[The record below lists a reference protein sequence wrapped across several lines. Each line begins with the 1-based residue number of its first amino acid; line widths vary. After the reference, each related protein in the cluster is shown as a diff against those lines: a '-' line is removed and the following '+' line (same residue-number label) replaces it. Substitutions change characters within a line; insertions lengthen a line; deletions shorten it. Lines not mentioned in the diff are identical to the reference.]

1 MAESPQTMWKRC
13 LDIIR
18 NNVNEQ
24 QYETWFSLLQ
34 LKSFD
39 VQTKELTVYVPSQYF
54 HEYLEEKF
62 SKLRRPAIIRAFG
75 ADTRLFYDVNVASDQ
90 TVHME
95 SDTAQNEQHTPSSKP
110 ANAAP
115 STLEAVGTAQDLDSQ
130 LNTKQ
135 NFSNFIEGLSNK
147 LPRSVGQAIAENPNQ
162 QAFNPL
168 FIFGPSGVGKT
179 HLVNAIG
186 TRVKELHPQKRVLY
200 LSANLFQVQYTD
212 SVRRNTFNDFMHFYQ
227 SIDVLIMDDIQEL
240 MGETKAKTQYAFFHI
255 FNHLRQNGK
264 QIILTSDRPPVSL
277 QGMEDRLI
285 TRFKCGLLAELERP
299 EEQLRRDILVS
310 MIRHDGLNIP
320 QDVIDYISIN
330 VSDSVRELEG
340 VIHSLLA
347 YSVVYNRDVDMELAQ
362 RVMCHSIHVE
372 KKPLT
377 MEQIIECTCEF
388 CHVKQEDVYGKSRK
402 ANIVQARQLS
412 MYFAQQFTKLT
423 TSKIGT
429 LVGNRNHATVIHSVK
444 TIENRLNVD
453 KEFRKS
459 VEELEHKL
467 KQKK

>member
-1 MAESPQTMWKRC
+1 
-13 LDIIR
+13 
-18 NNVNEQ
+18 
-24 QYETWFSLLQ
+24 
-34 LKSFD
+34 
-39 VQTKELTVYVPSQYF
+39 
-54 HEYLEEKF
+54 
-62 SKLRRPAIIRAFG
+62 
-75 ADTRLFYDVNVASDQ
+75 
-90 TVHME
+90 
-95 SDTAQNEQHTPSSKP
+95 
-110 ANAAP
+110 
-115 STLEAVGTAQDLDSQ
+115 
-130 LNTKQ
+130 
-135 NFSNFIEGLSNK
+135 
-147 LPRSVGQAIAENPNQ
+147 
-162 QAFNPL
+162 
-168 FIFGPSGVGKT
+168 
-179 HLVNAIG
+179 
-186 TRVKELHPQKRVLY
+186 
-200 LSANLFQVQYTD
+200 
-212 SVRRNTFNDFMHFYQ
+212 
-227 SIDVLIMDDIQEL
+227 
-240 MGETKAKTQYAFFHI
+240 
-255 FNHLRQNGK
+255 
-264 QIILTSDRPPVSL
+264 
-277 QGMEDRLI
+277 MEDRLI

>member
-1 MAESPQTMWKRC
+1 MAESPQIMWKRC

-24 QYETWFSLLQ
+24 QFETWFSPLQ
-34 LKSFD
+34 FKSFD

-62 SKLRRPAIIRAFG
+62 SRLWRPAIIRIFG
-75 ADTRLFYDVNVASDQ
+75 SETRLFYDVNVASDE

-95 SDTAQNEQHTPSSKP
+95 SDNTNAETRQATSKP
-110 ANAAP
+110 ANQAP
-115 STLEAVGTAQDLDSQ
+115 STLQAVGTAQDLDSQ

-147 LPRSVGQAIAENPNQ
+147 LPRSVGQAIAEDPNQ

-227 SIDVLIMDDIQEL
+227 SIDVLIMDDVQEL

-264 QIILTSDRPPVSL
+264 QIILTSDRPPVAL

-299 EEQLRRDILVS
+299 EEQLRHDILVS
-310 MIRHDGLNIP
+310 MIRRDGLNIP
-320 QDVIDYISIN
+320 QDVIDYISMN

-340 VIHSLLA
+340 VIHCLLA
-347 YSVVYNRDVDMELAQ
+347 YSVVYNRDVDMELAK
-362 RVMCHSIHVE
+362 RVIRHSVRTE
-372 KKPLT
+372 KKALT
-377 MEQIIECTCEF
+377 MEQIVECTCEH
-388 CHVKQEDVYGKSRK
+388 CHVRQEDVYGKSRK
-402 ANIVQARQLS
+402 AKIVQARQLS
-412 MYFAQQFTKLT
+412 MYFAQQLTKLT

-444 TIENRLNVD
+444 TIENLLNID

-459 VEELEHKL
+459 VEELENKL
-467 KQKK
+467 KHRK

>member
-1 MAESPQTMWKRC
+1 
-13 LDIIR
+13 
-18 NNVNEQ
+18 
-24 QYETWFSLLQ
+24 LQ
-34 LKSFD
+34 FKSFD

-62 SKLRRPAIIRAFG
+62 SKLWRPAIIRAFG

>member
-1 MAESPQTMWKRC
+1 M
-13 LDIIR
+13 
-18 NNVNEQ
+18 
-24 QYETWFSLLQ
+24 
-34 LKSFD
+34 
-39 VQTKELTVYVPSQYF
+39 
-54 HEYLEEKF
+54 
-62 SKLRRPAIIRAFG
+62 
-75 ADTRLFYDVNVASDQ
+75 
-90 TVHME
+90 
-95 SDTAQNEQHTPSSKP
+95 
-110 ANAAP
+110 
-115 STLEAVGTAQDLDSQ
+115 
-130 LNTKQ
+130 
-135 NFSNFIEGLSNK
+135 
-147 LPRSVGQAIAENPNQ
+147 GQAIAENPNQ

>member
-62 SKLRRPAIIRAFG
+62 SKLWRPAIIRAFG

-227 SIDVLIMDDIQEL
+227 SIYVLIMDDILEL
-240 MGETKAKTQYAFFHI
+240 MGET
-255 FNHLRQNGK
+255 
-264 QIILTSDRPPVSL
+264 
-277 QGMEDRLI
+277 
-285 TRFKCGLLAELERP
+285 
-299 EEQLRRDILVS
+299 
-310 MIRHDGLNIP
+310 
-320 QDVIDYISIN
+320 
-330 VSDSVRELEG
+330 
-340 VIHSLLA
+340 
-347 YSVVYNRDVDMELAQ
+347 
-362 RVMCHSIHVE
+362 
-372 KKPLT
+372 
-377 MEQIIECTCEF
+377 
-388 CHVKQEDVYGKSRK
+388 
-402 ANIVQARQLS
+402 
-412 MYFAQQFTKLT
+412 
-423 TSKIGT
+423 
-429 LVGNRNHATVIHSVK
+429 
-444 TIENRLNVD
+444 
-453 KEFRKS
+453 
-459 VEELEHKL
+459 
-467 KQKK
+467 

>member
-1 MAESPQTMWKRC
+1 MWKRC

-34 LKSFD
+34 FKSFD

-62 SKLRRPAIIRAFG
+62 SKLWRPAIIRAFG

-135 NFSNFIEGLSNK
+135 NFSNFIEGLSNR

-255 FNHLRQNGK
+255 FNHLRQN
-264 QIILTSDRPPVSL
+264 
-277 QGMEDRLI
+277 DRLI